1 MLFTKNA
8 SELLPKGGGGRSMQS
23 VWNNQKNKKQGLA
36 YVFQK

>member
-8 SELLPKGGGGRSMQS
+8 SKLLPGGGGRSMQS
-23 VWNNQKNKKQGLA
+23 VWNNQKNQKQGLA